1 MGNLQKTFGLIFLCL
16 VWGSTWVAIKISLE
30 GFPPLLGAAFRFLS
44 ASIVLFIYIKWKGI
58 SLKVNKREFNIITI
72 SAFLVYV
79 GDYGLIYWGEQYLS
93 AGVTSIFFATFAIFT
108 ALMSNFIFKSEA
120 FQWRKFLGLV
130 IGLMGIMIVF
140 YDQLEVT
147 SFSLKIT
154 LASTAILVAAL
165 SAAISMVIIKK
176 HLAEVDTVS
185 LSFHQL
191 WLGTIFLA
199 LLGFIFENP
208 ARIQMSTRVLTA
220 ILYMGIIASAVAF
233 VLYYKLLKQ
242 MSAISLSLI
251 IYVIPLTA
259 LVGDYLFFGE
269 ILPLRSFI
277 GMLVIF
283 SGIWLSGG
291 RKKSI

>member
-1 MGNLQKTFGLIFLCL
+1 LYLY
-16 VWGSTWVAIKISLE
+16 
-30 GFPPLLGAAFRFLS
+30 LL
-44 ASIVLFIYIKWKGI
+44 WKGI
-58 SLKVNKREFNIITI
+58 SLKVSRREFKIITI

-79 GDYGLIYWGEQYLS
+79 GDYGLIYWGEQYIS

-108 ALMSNFIFKSEA
+108 ALLSNFIFKSEA
-120 FQWRKFLGLV
+120 FQGRKFFGLV
-130 IGLMGIMIVF
+130 VGLIGILIVF

-147 SFSLKIT
+147 QFNLKVT

-176 HLAEVDTVS
+176 FLSGVDTVS

-191 WLGTIFLA
+191 WIGTIFLA
-199 LLGFIFENP
+199 VLGFAVENP
-208 ARIQMSTRVLTA
+208 GDIIVNTRVMVS

-233 VLYYKLLKQ
+233 VMYYRLLKK
-242 MSAISLSLI
+242 MSAVSLSMI

-259 LVGDYLFFGE
+259 LVGDYFFFGE

-283 SGIWLSGG
+283 SGIWLSSA
-291 RKKSI
+291 RKKIT